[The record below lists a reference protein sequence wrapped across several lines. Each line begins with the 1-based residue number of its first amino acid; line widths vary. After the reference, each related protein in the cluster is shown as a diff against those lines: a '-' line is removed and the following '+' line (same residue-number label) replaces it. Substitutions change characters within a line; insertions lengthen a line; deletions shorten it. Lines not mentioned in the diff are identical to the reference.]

1 MNQNTHAQKN
11 NIGVQAAAAATNG
24 IDDADDDN
32 EGVTIGSDGETKKT
46 RQRRKAIFV
55 VTGEVFRFHKTS
67 EAEAFLNSDEAPER
81 YQVITGEA
89 APTNQRVS
97 LKKQK

>member
-1 MNQNTHAQKN
+1 MNQNTHTQKN
-11 NIGVQAAAAATNG
+11 NIGIQAAAAATNG
-24 IDDADDDN
+24 DDADN
-32 EGVTIGSDGETKKT
+32 EGITIGSDGETKKT